1 MDSSPFSTNLESG
14 LTTRRNSTG
23 SLSSRY
29 VPKLLGSGKDI
40 HHHELELLTALGRR
54 HDESKSDL
62 HHAEMEKLYSKDKQK
77 LPIRQ
82 RLAHFTW
89 AWYTLPMSTGGL
101 SLLLRNQPFSFP
113 QLNIIGCSIYI
124 ANIAAFLSITAI
136 MILRFTLH
144 PGSFRTSVTHP
155 REGLFVPTAFLSIA
169 TLLTNTEVYVIPFTS
184 ESGKVA
190 MQVLFWLYVSVTLIL
205 AVGQYS
211 FLFASHTFALHTMM
225 PTWILPIFP
234 IMLSGTIASVISRS
248 QSEDSALAIATAGL
262 TCQGLGLSV
271 AVFMYAHMIGR
282 LMQTGLPNREHRPGL
297 FMCVGPPAFTAIALI
312 GMAKALPL
320 DFDELHEGIHLNAEV
335 LGNVAVVS
343 AVFLWALSLW
353 WFGIALVAV
362 LASPPKHFHLGWWA
376 TVFPNVGFTL
386 ATISIAN
393 EFNSVPIQW
402 FTTGMSI
409 VMIVTYCFVLYNHVR
424 AVIVQDI
431 MYPGL
436 DEDVEDA

>member
-1 MDSSPFSTNLESG
+1 MPKL
-14 LTTRRNSTG
+14 TG
-23 SLSSRY
+23 SNDQY
-29 VPKLLGSGKDI
+29 
-40 HHHELELLTALGRR
+40 HHELFAGHGLTGRD
-54 HDESKSDL
+54 HGESMIDR
-62 HHAEMEKLYSKDKQK
+62 HAEMEKLYSKNKQK
-77 LPIRQ
+77 LSIRT

-89 AWYTLPMSTGGL
+89 AWYTLPMSTGGI
-101 SLLLRNQPFSFP
+101 SLLLHNQPFSFP
-113 QLNIIGCSIYI
+113 QLNTIGRSIFI
-124 ANIAAFLSITAI
+124 TNIVIFLCITAV
-136 MILRFTLH
+136 MTLRFTLH
-144 PGSFRTSVTHP
+144 PNSFRKSITHP

-169 TLLTNTEVYVIPFTS
+169 TLLTNTEVYIIPFTS
-184 ESGKVA
+184 ETGKQV
-190 MQVLFWLYVSVTLIL
+190 MQILFWIYVVVTLIL

-211 FLFASHTFALHTMM
+211 FLFASHSFGLHTMM

-248 QSEDSALAIATAGL
+248 QSEDSALSITTAGL

-282 LMQTGLPNREHRPGL
+282 LMQNGLPNREHRPGL
-297 FMCVGPPAFTAIALI
+297 FMCVGPPAFTAIAFI
-312 GMAKALPL
+312 GMAKALPS
-320 DFDELHEGIHLNAEV
+320 DFDQLHEGLHLNAEV
-335 LGNVAVVS
+335 LGNVAVMC
-343 AVFLWALSLW
+343 AVFLWALSAW

-362 LASPPKHFHLGWWA
+362 VMSPPKHFHLGWWA

-386 ATISIAN
+386 ATISIAK
-393 EFNSVPIQW
+393 EFGSIPVMW

-409 VMIVTYCFVLYNHVR
+409 VMVVTYCFVLYNHVR